1 MKVPRPPTDSV
12 QIAIR
17 VPRAWL
23 ARADDLARRIS
34 RPGLEASRSD
44 AFRLAIAKGLDELA
58 DEGTTTPEVE
68 PAPAVKPATKPRKK

>member
-1 MKVPRPPTDSV
+1 MGLPRPPSDSV

-34 RPGLEASRSD
+34 RPGLDASRSD
-44 AFRLAIAKGLDELA
+44 AFRAAIATGLDALA
-58 DEGTTTPEVE
+58 NEGADKHP
-68 PAPAVKPATKPRKK
+68 PSPPSKPAHKPRRK